1 MYIIGNDNDIKQ
13 IDKDNIP
20 INNFPIIYFPFHF
33 NNDNTINKMKNYSKK
48 LFDYYNNKK
57 SLEILGNLQCSDS
70 SEVSSGTDLKLKCVN
85 MDKLLNSITNMEL
98 KSQPYNNNN
107 IKIILLFIILIWISI
122 LMIILKIG
130 YYYFNNLYTYFI
142 ISLTIIL
149 LIISIIYSFII
160 TGRNF

>member
-1 MYIIGNDNDIKQ
+1 MYIIGNENDIKQ

-33 NNDNTINKMKNYSKK
+33 NDDNTINKMKSYSKK
-48 LFDYYNNKK
+48 LLDYYNNKK
-57 SLEILGNLQCSDS
+57 SLAVLGKLECSDS
-70 SEVSSGTDLKLKCVN
+70 DGESSGSDPKCVN
-85 MDKLLNSITNMEL
+85 MDKLLNSITKMEL

-130 YYYFNNLYTYFI
+130 YYYFNNLYTHFI
-142 ISLTIIL
+142 ISLTMIL

>member
-33 NNDNTINKMKNYSKK
+33 NDDNTINKMKSYSKK
-48 LFDYYNNKK
+48 LLDYYNNKK
-57 SLEILGNLQCSDS
+57 SLAVLGNLECSSDTTIPPDPQCI
-70 SEVSSGTDLKLKCVN
+70 N
-85 MDKLLNSITNMEL
+85 MDILLNSITKMEL

-142 ISLTIIL
+142 ISLTMIL